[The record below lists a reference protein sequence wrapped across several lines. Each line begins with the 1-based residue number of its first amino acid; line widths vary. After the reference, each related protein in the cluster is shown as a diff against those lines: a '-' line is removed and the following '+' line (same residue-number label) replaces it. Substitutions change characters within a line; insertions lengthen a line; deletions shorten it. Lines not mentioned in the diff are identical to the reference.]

1 MTDQK
6 NTPKQPVAK
15 ASMLI
20 RKPAADVFEAF
31 VDPPITSKFWYSRG
45 SDRLDA
51 GRDVTWY
58 WAHYDVS
65 ATVTPL
71 TVKKYE
77 SIVWSWPAQ
86 GNINTNV
93 TVTLSPRG
101 ENATFVLVE
110 EKGWDANA
118 EGIREILVG
127 QTEGWSFVLAGLKAW
142 LEHGIQLNL
151 VADHNPKEK

>member
-1 MTDQK
+1 
-6 NTPKQPVAK
+6 
-15 ASMLI
+15 MLI
-20 RKPAADVFEAF
+20 RKPAAGVFEAF
-31 VDPPITSKFWYSRG
+31 VEPGITSRFWFTRA

-65 ATVTPL
+65 ATITPL
-71 TVKKYE
+71 TLKKYE
-77 SIVWSWPAQ
+77 SIAWSWPAQ

-110 EKGWDANA
+110 EKGWDAKA
-118 EGIREILVG
+118 DGINEILVG

-142 LEHGIQLNL
+142 LEHGIELNL
-151 VADHNPKEK
+151 VADHNPKES